1 MRAKAIMRLK
11 KKIHKVRIDS
21 KDLMKNKD
29 IEREHRSKI
38 RKDYLNSLMPY
49 ERTPI
54 PERWFR
60 LPEVF
65 KLNKE
70 LDWLEPQHRIRYI
83 MRDTGI
89 KNRKSVRILM
99 DWCDANGDP
108 EQDNHWLEWRKAYVK
123 T

>member
-1 MRAKAIMRLK
+1 MRAKAIMGLK

-54 PERWFR
+54 PERWLR
-60 LPEVF
+60 LPEV
-65 KLNKE
+65 LS
-70 LDWLEPQHRIRYI
+70 LIHI
-83 MRDTGI
+83 
-89 KNRKSVRILM
+89 
-99 DWCDANGDP
+99 
-108 EQDNHWLEWRKAYVK
+108 
-123 T
+123 